1 MNNQAVTLQDKIRV
15 VGKANDNVTVG
26 DLKKVVRKINEE
38 TKDIRKKL
46 SK

>member
-15 VGKANDNVTVG
+15 VGKVNDNVTVG